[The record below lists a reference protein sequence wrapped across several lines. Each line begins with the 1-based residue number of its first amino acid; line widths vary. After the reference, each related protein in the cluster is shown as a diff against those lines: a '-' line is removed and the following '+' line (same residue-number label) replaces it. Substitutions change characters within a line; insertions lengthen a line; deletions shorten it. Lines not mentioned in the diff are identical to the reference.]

1 MNFPF
6 RRYYTFLFI
15 LCLLGCGHKSI
26 QVLNGSTM
34 GTTYTIKVVTDDDL
48 SGLHEEIESELAR
61 INMIMSTY
69 ITESEL
75 SKLNSGSIGVPVE
88 ISQDLAGLLL
98 LSKELNSVT
107 KGAFDVT
114 IGPLVNLW
122 GFGPIEETENIPT
135 PDEIVDQLD
144 RVGLSKL
151 GLDGSTAFR
160 MADIYV
166 DLSGIA
172 KGFAVDRIASLLA
185 ENSYM
190 DYLIEIGGE
199 LKVGGSNGEDR
210 LWSIAV
216 ERPEILQR
224 SIFRTLPLKNLAM
237 ATSGDYRN
245 YREIDGQ
252 RYSHLIDPRTGF
264 PITHKLVSVT
274 VLHPSTAFADGLATG
289 FSVLSFKEAMQIAVE
304 HNYSVLFIIKS
315 TSGFAEYRTP
325 ALEKYLEDLR

>member
-1 MNFPF
+1 MNYVFS
-6 RRYYTFLFI
+6 RYYPFLI
-15 LCLLGCGHKSI
+15 LFCLLGCENKST

-34 GTTYTIKVVTDDDL
+34 GTTYTIKVVTENDL
-48 SGLHEEIESELAR
+48 NSMHEAIKFELER

-69 ITESEL
+69 INESEI
-75 SKLNSGSIGVPVE
+75 SKFNGTSIGHRIE
-88 ISQDLAGLLL
+88 ISAELADLFL
-98 LSKELNSVT
+98 LSKKINAVT

-122 GFGPIEETENIPT
+122 GFGPMEESKNIPT
-135 PDEIVDQLD
+135 SDDIVQHMR
-144 RVGLSKL
+144 RVGMSKL
-151 GLDGSTAFR
+151 GLEGSRAYR

-172 KGFAVDRIASLLA
+172 KGFAVDSIASLL
-185 ENSYM
+185 EKNSYK

-199 LKVGGSNGEDR
+199 LKVGGRNREGR

-216 ERPEILQR
+216 EKPEVLKR
-224 SIFRTLPLKNLAM
+224 SIFRALPLKSLAM

-252 RYSHLIDPRTGF
+252 RYSHLIDPRTGM

-274 VLHPSTAFADGLATG
+274 VLHPSTAFADALATG
-289 FSVLSFKEAMQIAVE
+289 FSVLSFKEAMQIAVKQ
-304 HNYSVLFIIKS
+304 NYLVLFIIKS
-315 TSGFAEYRTP
+315 SSGFSEHLTP
-325 ALEKYLEDLR
+325 ALEKYLDELR